1 MFYYDAETNMALRVE
16 NAVYQALKEF
26 NSITSD
32 EVDIEVGY
40 DPITHTTAE
49 QRAKADE
56 DGICMN
62 VFGEYVC
69 INRSDTNAAE

>member
-1 MFYYDAETNMALRVE
+1 MYIYTEADDIAMKIET
-16 NAVYQALKEF
+16 AVNQALKKSE
-26 NSITSD
+26 TSD
-32 EVDIEVGY
+32 EIDKRVGY
-40 DPITHTTAE
+40 DPITHTTAK
-49 QRAKADE
+49 QRAKADK